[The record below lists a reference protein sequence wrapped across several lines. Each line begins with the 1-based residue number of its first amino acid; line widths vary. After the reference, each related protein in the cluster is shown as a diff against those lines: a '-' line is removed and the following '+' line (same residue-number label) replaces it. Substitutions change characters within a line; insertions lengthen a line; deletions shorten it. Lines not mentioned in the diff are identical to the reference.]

1 MDRQNSKINNRFKF
15 EKGNSIDFPFYNDKP
30 IQLSWTKWILWV
42 GLTFLSYFVFSG
54 FIFSPI
60 INNSSWLKQLLT
72 SNNQTIYTFIITCFL
87 LVITFFI
94 VFFTYKIISG
104 SRWNA
109 LFRKLEK
116 KEIIYSIL
124 LGIIGMV
131 MTVLYTKF
139 ILNDIF
145 HVKTV
150 ADLATQRES
159 STNTII
165 DISTFIT
172 TFIQLILEEMW
183 VVVPFLFVLMICHK
197 KLKIN
202 RKISI
207 LLAWTI
213 SSIIFGLYHIPSY
226 SGNVVQSLLVIG
238 VSRLFLTFPYLRYKN
253 IWASYIAHCSWDF
266 SPLLITLLVGL
277 FKR

>member
-1 MDRQNSKINNRFKF
+1 MVDQKSENSNKFKF
-15 EKGNSIDFPFYNDKP
+15 EKDGGMDFPFYNDQP
-30 IQLSWTKWILWV
+30 IQLSWTKWLLWV
-42 GLTFLSYFVFSG
+42 GLTLLSYFIFSG
-54 FIFSPI
+54 FILSWIISDSPWI
-60 INNSSWLKQLLT
+60 KQLLT
-72 SNNQTIYTFIITCFL
+72 STNQAIYTFFITCFL
-87 LVITFFI
+87 LLITFLI

-109 LFRKLEK
+109 LFQKLEK

-124 LGIIGMV
+124 LGIVGMV
-131 MTVLYTKF
+131 LTVLYTKF

-145 HVKTV
+145 HVRTV

-159 STNTII
+159 GTNIVI
-165 DISTFIT
+165 DIFTVIT
-172 TFIQLILEEMW
+172 TFAQLILEEMW

-226 SGNVVQSLLVIG
+226 SGNVAQALLVIG

-253 IWASYIAHCSWDF
+253 IWASFIAHCSWDF
-266 SPLLITLLVGL
+266 SPLIITLLLEV